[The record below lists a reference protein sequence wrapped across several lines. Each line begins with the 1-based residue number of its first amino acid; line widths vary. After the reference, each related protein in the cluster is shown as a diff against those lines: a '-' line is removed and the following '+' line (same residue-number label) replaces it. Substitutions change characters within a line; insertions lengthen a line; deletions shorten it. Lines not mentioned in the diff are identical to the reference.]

1 MMRKG
6 SFGGLLFREW
16 YMAKKRVFLYLVI
29 IAGIFALCFM
39 ALLSFEYGNLAL
51 LDEKIKDA
59 VYNQIVP
66 IIKLYPVIGAGML
79 CTPVAES
86 TIFDE
91 KKLWKYFSKS
101 TPVSCFRMAGAKYTL
116 MAASAAVGLLLAFG
130 FIFGI
135 NRVTKAPVRD
145 DIPLTLI
152 VFAVLIFASV
162 VLQLGGQI
170 TGSADRAG
178 LIMAATL
185 MAGVIAVAVY
195 FSKQDLPQDM
205 AIGDII
211 SMLLP
216 DYSTCVI
223 LSAAVIVGSLAVGY
237 ICSAMLYKRREK

>member
-79 CTPVAES
+79 CTAVAES

-116 MAASAAVGLLLAFG
+116 LIACAAIGLLLAFG
-130 FIFGI
+130 FILGMNLLMKTQI
-135 NRVTKAPVRD
+135 ED
-145 DIPLTLI
+145 DIPLCLT
-152 VFAVLIFASV
+152 FYAVIIFMSV
-162 VLQLGGQI
+162 VFQLGGQI
-170 TGSADRAG
+170 TGSADKAG

-185 MAGVIAVAVY
+185 IAGVVAFAGYIKTKNV
-195 FSKQDLPQDM
+195 PQD
-205 AIGDII
+205 ATIVDRIT
-211 SMLLP
+211 MLLP

-223 LSAAVIVGSLAVGY
+223 LSAAVIVGALAVGY
-237 ICSAMLYKRREK
+237 VCSAMLYKRREK